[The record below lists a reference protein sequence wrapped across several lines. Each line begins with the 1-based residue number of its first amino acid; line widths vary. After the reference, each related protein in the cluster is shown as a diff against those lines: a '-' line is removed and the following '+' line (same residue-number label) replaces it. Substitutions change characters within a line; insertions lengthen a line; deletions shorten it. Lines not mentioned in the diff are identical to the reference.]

1 MSETLDD
8 RFFDYAFQVLNYAI
22 EFVDSPGYS
31 SLRFTDVLE
40 KTVSLAFD
48 IDGVERKPFYE
59 RMRERFEER
68 GVMSGSKTREEFLN
82 ELLSLFV
89 DEWRRR

>member
-1 MSETLDD
+1 MSGSLDD
-8 RFFDYAFQVLNYAI
+8 RFFDFAFQVLNYAL
-22 EFVDSPGYS
+22 EFVGAPGYA

-40 KTVSLAFD
+40 ETVGLALD
-48 IDGVERKPFYE
+48 VEGVGRKPFYE
-59 RMRERFEER
+59 GIRGRFEGR
-68 GVMSGSKTREEFLN
+68 GAGSGSTREEFLD